1 MGEEAGRACPL
12 TMGRPGDCPG
22 ALWSPATNGEP
33 EAELTARSKME
44 RSDLRSSAAAKAL
57 PARCR

>member
-33 EAELTARSKME
+33 EAEAHRAFQNGKVRLE
-44 RSDLRSSAAAKAL
+44 EQ
-57 PARCR
+57 RCR